1 MSFTHFNS
9 MTAYKSMDSDVHD
22 VLYVVIAN
30 TADSSIRPLNYH
42 NWPIATGRLYEVM
55 GTACKMAS
63 DAFNGNLHWHGTWGE
78 IGISSKF
85 LAYAENVLKQAK
97 ETEEPIPNIP
107 EYPVFT
113 FGEDEPGS
121 EILKRFAGLD
131 RFTMRN
137 FWDKKQIVIHN
148 PCVKDIYWAKQLNEH
163 YSICK
168 KYAAKAGEID
178 PVLLRK
184 YLGEWCNL
192 YPEPYRKL
200 LQGAEK

>member
-1 MSFTHFNS
+1 
-9 MTAYKSMDSDVHD
+9 MDSDVHY

-97 ETEEPIPNIP
+97 ETGKPIPNIP

-137 FWDKKQIVIHN
+137 FWDKKQIVIHD